1 MRRVSI
7 SAAFVLLALLVAVQP
22 SAAAPRGQAA
32 APVAAADWFDWGAL
46 LSQLD
51 DAVRGWLGV
60 THENTPQV
68 PEKAGCQMD
77 PDGKPIDP
85 TCVPR

>member
-1 MRRVSI
+1 MPSK
-7 SAAFVLLALLVAVQP
+7 SKPLGPKELAAYEAKRDL
-22 SAAAPRGQAA
+22 
-32 APVAAADWFDWGAL
+32 AADWFDWGAL